1 MVTVTCSFFLNYFQ
15 LEWDVTYQMN
25 IVDSLFKY
33 VLCNFLVA
41 FHSFFISIFT
51 SLLFGGNKV

>member
-33 VLCNFLVA
+33 VLCNF
-41 FHSFFISIFT
+41 HGRFICIFT

>member
-15 LEWDVTYQMN
+15 IEWDVTYQMN

-33 VLCNFLVA
+33 VLRFSFILHFY
-41 FHSFFISIFT
+41 FHFPLI
-51 SLLFGGNKV
+51 

>member
-25 IVDSLFKY
+25 IVDYLSMFS
-33 VLCNFLVA
+33 VIFMVA
-41 FHSFFISIFT
+41 FHSFFICIFT